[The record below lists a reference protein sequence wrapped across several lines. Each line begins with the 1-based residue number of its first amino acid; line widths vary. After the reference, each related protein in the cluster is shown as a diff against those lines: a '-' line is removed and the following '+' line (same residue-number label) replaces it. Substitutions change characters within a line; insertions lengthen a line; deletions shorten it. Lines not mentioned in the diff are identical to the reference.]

1 MWEYSWW
8 NACAPWPIFLFGY
21 LDSSLVSLRGHDME
35 RVRYKAMAV
44 AAIYFVDMVVILVF
58 GLILGRL

>member
-1 MWEYSWW
+1 
-8 NACAPWPIFLFGY
+8 
-21 LDSSLVSLRGHDME
+21 ME